1 MKTCY
6 TFFVAF
12 LFLIFTQTGYAQNT
26 KIKCY
31 FNHAV
36 NTALSTGTSATYL
49 NGTFPDTIAAYI
61 NRAKSTI
68 DVAVYNFTSNGFDI
82 VSKIATAIN
91 NAYTRGVVVRWIH
104 DGSSSNAGVNLLN
117 ANISR
122 LASPTTSS
130 YGLMHNKF
138 LAIDVNTPDAND
150 AVVITGSYNFSTAQT
165 NTDYNNLLIIQDK
178 NVAVAY
184 YNEFNKMWGGTAATP
199 NITASTFGTKKTS
212 SSLHY
217 FNVNGTQIQIHFSPK
232 DSCGKYLK
240 DVINSANTD
249 LFFGIYT
256 FTDNS
261 IATPILNKF
270 NSGSVAVRGIMD
282 NFSKT
287 YTPFTTLSSTLGSNM
302 IVYNGAGLY
311 HNKIFIADALNFS
324 SDPQVATGSFNW
336 SLAAQNS
343 NDENFVVIHDSSITN
358 HYYQSLCKN
367 IADFGGTPCIV
378 PLPIDWILFQA
389 KINDNNH
396 AVLNW
401 VTDKEINNDHF
412 EIEKSLDGKE
422 FQRIGIVHATHN
434 NSINNYQFIDEE
446 LSGGKNYYRIKQV
459 DEDGNFTYSKIVSI
473 YNRTE
478 TTVNIFPNPAS
489 DKLHIKLPTNSQV
502 LNIYSVT
509 GVKLQTIAV
518 AGLEHIE
525 LQINNLVN
533 SNYIVEIITKN
544 NKIVKTFTKF

>member
-12 LFLIFTQTGYAQNT
+12 LFLIFTHTGYAQNT

-36 NTALSTGTSATYL
+36 NTALSTGTGATYL

-68 DVAVYNFTSNGFDI
+68 DVAVYNFTSNGSDI

-91 NAYTRGVVVRWIH
+91 SAYTRGVVVRWIH
-104 DGSSSNAGVNLLN
+104 DGSSSNSGVNLLN
-117 ANISR
+117 ANIPR

-130 YGLMHNKF
+130 YGIMHNKF
-138 LAIDVNTPDAND
+138 LAIDVNTVNAND
-150 AVVITGSYNFSTAQT
+150 AFVITGSYNFSTAQT

-199 NITASTFGTKKTS
+199 NLTTSTFGTNKTS
-212 SSLHY
+212 SALHY

-240 DVINSANTD
+240 NVINSASSD

-343 NDENFVVIHDSSITN
+343 NDENFLVIHDSSIVN
-358 HYYQSLCKN
+358 QYYQSLCKN
-367 IADFGGTPCIV
+367 IADLGGTPCIV
-378 PLPIDWILFQA
+378 PLPIDWVSFQA
-389 KINDNNH
+389 KINVNNH
-396 AVLNW
+396 VFLNW
-401 VTDKEINNDHF
+401 ITNRETNNDHF
-412 EIEKSLDGKE
+412 EIEKSPDGKE
-422 FQRIGIVHATHN
+422 FQRIGIVNATHN
-434 NSINNYQFIDEE
+434 NRLNDYQFVDEKMNDG
-446 LSGGKNYYRIKQV
+446 SNYYRIKQV
-459 DEDGNFTYSKIVSI
+459 DEDGNFAYSKIVSI

-489 DKLHIKLPTNSQV
+489 NKLHITLPTNSQV

-509 GVKLQTIAV
+509 GVKLQSIVV
-518 AGLEHIE
+518 AGLERID
-525 LQINNLVN
+525 LPINNLVN
-533 SNYIVEIITKN
+533 SNYIVEILTKN
-544 NKIVKTFTKF
+544 NKFVKTFTKF